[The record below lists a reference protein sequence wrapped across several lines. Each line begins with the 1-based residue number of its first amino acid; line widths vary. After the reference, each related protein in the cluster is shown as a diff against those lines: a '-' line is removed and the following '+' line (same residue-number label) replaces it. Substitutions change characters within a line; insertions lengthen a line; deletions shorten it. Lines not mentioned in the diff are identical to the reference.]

1 MAVPPPLGTR
11 VGGGGPDG
19 QVRQVGN
26 GGAVAAE
33 EDGDAV
39 VVRATR
45 GRKKGVGQPILVIH
59 ATLKV

>member
-1 MAVPPPLGTR
+1 VAAPPPLGTGI
-11 VGGGGPDG
+11 GGGGG
-19 QVRQVGN
+19 EERN